1 MSVCKH
7 KKIVLI
13 GGGDPD
19 YSTGE
24 SLRKI
29 VCGQCGCSMT
39 RKDDPNSYEYI
50 YVEAS
55 NNGME

>member
-1 MSVCKH
+1 MCKH

-13 GGGDPD
+13 GGGNPD

-24 SLRKI
+24 SLKKI

-39 RKDDPNSYEYI
+39 RKHDLDSYEYI
-50 YVEAS
+50 YVEV
-55 NNGME
+55 NRNGMD

>member
-13 GGGDPD
+13 GGGNPD

-24 SLRKI
+24 SLKKI

-39 RKDDPNSYEYI
+39 RKIDPRFPSEYI
-50 YVEAS
+50 YVQKGA
-55 NNGME
+55 